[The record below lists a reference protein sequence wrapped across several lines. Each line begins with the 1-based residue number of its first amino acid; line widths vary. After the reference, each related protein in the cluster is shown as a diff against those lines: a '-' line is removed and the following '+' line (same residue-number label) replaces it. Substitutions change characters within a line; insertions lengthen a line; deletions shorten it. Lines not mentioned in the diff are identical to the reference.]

1 MSGSVWPTP
10 IGRLERDVSSTLAR
24 TSLVTANADLGL
36 MPGGHFLPFPGCKNR
51 TTFNTQKCGHCC
63 AISKSNAARTIINER
78 KYFRWEIYR
87 ADSLNRVGLRQQ
99 QFGPGL
105 GSAGADRSS
114 ACGLD
119 AGFERPRR
127 RAKGAIE
134 SRYPGQE
141 VDYAGVSRL
150 SRGREKIQIPQASP
164 ARAIQ
169 HDSGAVSREMGIGA
183 GLSDGGAELCRRS
196 FAPGQTNGTRPATA
210 TAQ

>member
-24 TSLVTANADLGL
+24 TSLVTANADL
-36 MPGGHFLPFPGCKNR
+36 
-51 TTFNTQKCGHCC
+51 
-63 AISKSNAARTIINER
+63 
-78 KYFRWEIYR
+78 
-87 ADSLNRVGLRQQ
+87 
-99 QFGPGL
+99 
-105 GSAGADRSS
+105 
-114 ACGLD
+114 
-119 AGFERPRR
+119 ERPRR

-196 FAPGQTNGTRPATA
+196 FAPGQT
-210 TAQ
+210 